1 MYTMKQVLSELGISQ
16 STLYYWLNTKKL
28 TVSKQYDNNRE
39 RIFTEEDFRKFR
51 ELRERRQTNLF

>member
-51 ELRERRQTNLF
+51 ELQERRQTNLF